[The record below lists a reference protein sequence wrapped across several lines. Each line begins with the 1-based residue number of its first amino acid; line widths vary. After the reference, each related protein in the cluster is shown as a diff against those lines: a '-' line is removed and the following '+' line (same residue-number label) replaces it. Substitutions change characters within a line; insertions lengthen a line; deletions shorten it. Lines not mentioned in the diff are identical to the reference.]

1 MKVKS
6 SVILSGALELIE
18 TGTQRYACAAIQDV
32 ETDLRFLHN
41 ENVTSK
47 AMQVFSRYQPAWV
60 NDNVK
65 LSQTWW
71 PKDSPDRITA
81 LKSAIATCLTKGD

>member
-1 MKVKS
+1 
-6 SVILSGALELIE
+6 LRTALESIE
-18 TGTQRYACAAIQDV
+18 SGNQRYACAAIQDA

-47 AMQVFSRYQPAWV
+47 AMQVFSRFQPAWV

-71 PKDSPDRITA
+71 PKDSPDRIAA
-81 LKSAIATCLTKGD
+81 LKSAIATTESKGD

>member
-6 SVILSGALELIE
+6 SVILQTALESIE
-18 TGTQRYACAAIQDV
+18 SGKQRYACAAIQDA
-32 ETDLRFLHN
+32 ETDLRFLHK

-47 AMQVFSRYQPAWV
+47 AMQVFSRYQPAFV
-60 NDNVK
+60 SDNVK
-65 LSQTWW
+65 LSQAWW

-81 LKSAIATCLTKGD
+81 LKHSINACASKGD